1 MSQMLRKALFLC
13 VILACLSSGSSAQ
26 RQMLELRKNLSDEI
40 APFKGTVGIAVW
52 FEDQGDTLNMNNDV
66 KYPLLSVYKL
76 PLAMKV
82 MHDIDSGL
90 YNLNSKVEV
99 SAEELS
105 ENTYSPM
112 KKQLGDT
119 GFSADVETLLK
130 YAVAYSDN
138 IACDV
143 LFRLAGGPQA
153 VNTFIRNLGVS
164 GINIQSTEKQ
174 MHRKP
179 ELAYQNYGTPLE
191 LNRLL
196 RLLYRGEILT
206 LSSTEKL
213 MDIMTSNQTGAQR
226 LMKWM
231 PSEVKVAHK
240 TGTGTN
246 GEMVMACNDVGIITL
261 PDGRKILLSV
271 LIKDTYEPYENCE
284 ALIAGISR
292 ICYQH
297 FLR

>member
-1 MSQMLRKALFLC
+1 MSHLLRKALFFC
-13 VILACLSSGSSAQ
+13 VMLACISPESAAQ
-26 RQMLELRKNLSDEI
+26 RQMQELRKNLSDEI

-52 FEDQGDTLNMNNDV
+52 FEDRGDTLNMNNEV

-76 PLAMKV
+76 PLAIKV

-99 SAEELS
+99 SPEELR

-119 GFSADVETLLK
+119 GFSVDVETLLK

-143 LFRLAGGPQA
+143 LFRLTGGPQA
-153 VNTFIRNLGVS
+153 VNTFIQNLGFS

-179 ELAYQNYGTPLE
+179 DLAYQNYGSPLE

-196 RLLYRGEILT
+196 QLLYRGEILT
-206 LSSTEKL
+206 FLSTEKL

-226 LMKWM
+226 LMKWL

-271 LIKDTYEPYENCE
+271 LIKDSYEPYDKCE
-284 ALIAGISR
+284 ALIAGISQV
-292 ICYQH
+292 CYQH